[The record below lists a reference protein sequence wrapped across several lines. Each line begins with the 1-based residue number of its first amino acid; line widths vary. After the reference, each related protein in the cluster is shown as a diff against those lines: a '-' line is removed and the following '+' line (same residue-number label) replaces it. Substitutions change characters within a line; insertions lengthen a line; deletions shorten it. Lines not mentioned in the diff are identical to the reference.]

1 MRRIAKSDIKNHVK
15 AAVGQ
20 LTPAYAEAIWQQ
32 PVEQATGKEWYLT
45 DEKRYPIKAGKVVKL
60 LASVAVCLAVCFL
73 LIVKMINAQR
83 NCDSR
88 FRTN

>member
-32 PVEQATGKEWYLT
+32 PVEQATGNEWYLK

-83 NCDSR
+83 N
-88 FRTN
+88 

>member
-1 MRRIAKSDIKNHVK
+1 MRRIAESDIKNHIN
-15 AAVGQ
+15 AAVGR

-32 PVEQATGKEWYLT
+32 PVEQGVGNEWYLK
-45 DEKRYPIKAGKVVKL
+45 DERRRSVKAGEVVKL
-60 LASVAVCLAVCFL
+60 LASAAACLAVCFL